1 MKQKEIC
8 DVSSD
13 IGTIYDKALL
23 AASKSN
29 FPYAIELLTLVL
41 SKEPGL
47 TTARSKLREIE
58 KIYCKTGLL
67 KKKFTALKI
76 NKIIKSGQL
85 ALLRRKNESAL
96 TLAEEALSIDVRNL
110 SALKLLADAGKAL
123 DADFIAVEAYELAYS
138 FYPKN
143 IDVIK
148 KLANLYRDA
157 GRGIDE
163 LKLWH
168 ALTQMFPNNLE
179 YKSEERSAA
188 AMATMEKSK
197 WEDKSASFRDKLKDK
212 GESAIL
218 EQKEKIIHNVD
229 DIKDIVISLKNKLN
243 SEPGSI
249 ETIRKLGWL
258 YYKGEE
264 YTEALKYFKKLEDEH
279 NIFDISINKA
289 LENCE
294 ISILNSKL
302 DDLSGRNNSDLE
314 VEKIKTHIINIRENY
329 ATKRANTYPNDLEL
343 QFDLAMANWNNNNID
358 SAIEHFQVSQNHLK
372 WRLPS
377 IIYLGRCFYNKQ
389 HYDLA
394 IDQFKKAI
402 SLNDGV
408 VDKYSLNA
416 IYHLGITFEK
426 IEDNENAFECFKQI
440 YSVSSKYRD
449 VADKVQKYYDQNK

>member
-1 MKQKEIC
+1 MEQKDIHHVSF
-8 DVSSD
+8 DVE
-13 IGTIYDKALL
+13 TIYNKALV

-29 FPYAIELLTLVL
+29 FPYAIELLKLIVT
-41 SKEPGL
+41 KEPGL
-47 TTARSKLREIE
+47 ITARNKLREIE

-67 KKKFTALKI
+67 KKKFSSLKI

-85 ALLRRKNESAL
+85 SLLRKKNESAL
-96 TLAEEALSIDVRNL
+96 TSAEEALSIDIRNIA
-110 SALKLLADAGKAL
+110 ALKLLADAGKAMG
-123 DADFIAVEAYELAYS
+123 ADFIVIEAYELAYS

-143 IDVIK
+143 VDVIK

-157 GRGIDE
+157 NRGRDE
-163 LKLWH
+163 LKIRH
-168 ALTQMFPNNLE
+168 ALSQMYPDNLE

-188 AMATMEKSK
+188 ALATMEKSK
-197 WEDKSASFRDKLKDK
+197 WEDKSISFRDKLKNK

-229 DIKDIVISLKNKLN
+229 DIKDIVISLKNRLN
-243 SEPGSI
+243 SEPGSVEI
-249 ETIRKLGWL
+249 IKKLGWL

-264 YTEALKYFKKLEDEH
+264 YAEALKYFRKIENEH

-289 LENCE
+289 LESCE
-294 ISILNSKL
+294 VSILNSKL
-302 DDLSGRNNSDLE
+302 TNLSSNNYSETE
-314 VEKIKTHIINIRENY
+314 VEKIKNHILIIKENY
-329 ATKRANTYPNDLEL
+329 AAKRVNAYPNDLEL
-343 QFDLAMANWNNNNID
+343 HFDLAMANWNNNNID
-358 SAIEHFQVSQNHLK
+358 CAIEHFQVSQKHLK

-377 IIYLGRCFYNKQ
+377 IIYLGRCFYSKQ

-426 IEDNENAFECFKQI
+426 LDDTENAFECFKQI

-449 VADKVQKYYDQNK
+449 VADKVQKYYDKSR